1 MNGGK
6 IMLKKLFFVLTA
18 FLAFNVTVFAS
29 SANIDLRE
37 YQQSPK
43 ILNVMAAPFEND
55 NFHIATFN
63 FDQQQ
68 TEDKLNFYQGICL
81 IDKDNNKL
89 NPLNVK
95 KIITTGTQSSEIVLN
110 KQKQPPYKQD
120 YRQVQTTSSRPQ
132 NYLGG
137 DSNNIVYL
145 GKFKIITKAG
155 TFDDCIGIK
164 IYNDKTGEGMV
175 QYLDKGYGVVY
186 MEGIK
191 ADGTAEEIAHLEE
204 IHPLEDEDISSF
216 KTKYFI

>member
-1 MNGGK
+1 
-6 IMLKKLFFVLTA
+6 MLKKIFFVLTA
-18 FLAFNVTVFAS
+18 FLMFNVTVSAS

-55 NFHIATFN
+55 NFYIATFN
-63 FDQQQ
+63 FDGQQ
-68 TEDKLNFYQGICL
+68 TKDKLNFYQGICL

-95 KIITTGTQSSEIVLN
+95 KIVTNATQSSEIVLN
-110 KQKQPPYKQD
+110 KQKQAPYKQD
-120 YRQVQTTSSRPQ
+120 YRCVQTTSAEPQ
-132 NYLGG
+132 TYLGG

-145 GKFKIITKAG
+145 GRFKIITQTG

-175 QYLDKGYGVVY
+175 QYLAKGYGVVY

-204 IHPLEDEDISSF
+204 IKPLQEEDIASF
-216 KTKYFI
+216 KAKYFA